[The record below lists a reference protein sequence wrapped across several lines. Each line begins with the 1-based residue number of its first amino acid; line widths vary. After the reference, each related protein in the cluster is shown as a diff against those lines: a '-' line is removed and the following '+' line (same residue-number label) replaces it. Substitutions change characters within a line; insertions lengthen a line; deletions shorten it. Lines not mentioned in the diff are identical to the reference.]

1 MERRRSQEAR
11 RHETKPYWEEI
22 GERRRTTR
30 PEKKRHDY
38 QFILFF
44 DFNII
49 MLNSNKRKAFIF
61 RLFVFSMFA
70 EFDNEDKLKPF
81 WADFRQ
87 SIKPY
92 CQNFGRRGDFFF
104 LYYLQSSKFISF
116 LRLSTKFLIFSIK
129 VSTFK
134 IILI

>member
-11 RHETKPYWEEI
+11 RHETKPYWEQI

-49 MLNSNKRKAFIF
+49 MLNSNKRKAF
-61 RLFVFSMFA
+61 
-70 EFDNEDKLKPF
+70 
-81 WADFRQ
+81 
-87 SIKPY
+87 
-92 CQNFGRRGDFFF
+92 FF
-104 LYYLQSSKFISF
+104 LGSLCFRGLQNLTMKIS
-116 LRLSTKFLIFSIK
+116 
-129 VSTFK
+129 
-134 IILI
+134 